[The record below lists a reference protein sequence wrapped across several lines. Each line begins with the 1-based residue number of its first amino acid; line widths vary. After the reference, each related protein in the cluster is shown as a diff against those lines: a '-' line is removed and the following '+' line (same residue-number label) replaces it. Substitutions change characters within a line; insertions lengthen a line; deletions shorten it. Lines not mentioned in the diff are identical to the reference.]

1 MIVCIINKNK
11 DIYDAIKRTCCIEFG
26 VPSQCVT
33 SSILASPKQAK
44 VLSVIT
50 KVAMQ
55 MNCKLGGE
63 LWGVRIPVN
72 IKKKTLLNINYYL
85 NLNIIKMM
93 MEKLEKQHHDC
104 WHGRLQGLFAA
115 KQIGGCVHRID
126 KWHS

>member
-1 MIVCIINKNK
+1 MKTKKFFLLVLFFYLSVKLSDSRSIATVYASSIRHNIQEHRPKMVVCIINKNK

-72 IKKKTLLNINYYL
+72 RKK
-85 NLNIIKMM
+85 
-93 MEKLEKQHHDC
+93 
-104 WHGRLQGLFAA
+104 
-115 KQIGGCVHRID
+115 
-126 KWHS
+126 